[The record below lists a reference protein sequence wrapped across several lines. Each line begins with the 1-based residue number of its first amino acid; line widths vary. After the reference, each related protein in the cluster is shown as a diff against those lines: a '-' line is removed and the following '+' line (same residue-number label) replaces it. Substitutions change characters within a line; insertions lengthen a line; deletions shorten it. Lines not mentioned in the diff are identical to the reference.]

1 MMTSANKAKN
11 FLIRDW
17 RINTSYRLSFAMSF
31 AGIFI
36 SVTMFFFISQLFGG
50 AVSPYL
56 KEYGGDYFSFVLI
69 GLAFS
74 SFVNTGMSTFSTS
87 ISQAQSQGTL
97 EAMLVT
103 PTRLSAIILFS
114 SLWNYAFNFFNVL
127 VYLVFGSL
135 FFGLSLSKANIPATL
150 LVLFLA
156 TLMFSGIGIISASF
170 IMVFKRGNPIDR
182 LHQLASS
189 VLSGM
194 FFPVTVLPLWLQPFA
209 YVVPIFYALHAM
221 RLAVLKGY
229 SISARSGEL
238 LVLLGLTTVILP
250 LSIWSFKYAVREAKK
265 DGTLVTY

>member
-1 MMTSANKAKN
+1 MRTSANKAMN

-31 AGIFI
+31 AGIFV

-50 AVSPYL
+50 AFSPYL
-56 KEYGGDYFSFVLI
+56 NEYGGDYFSFVLI

-74 SFVNTGMSTFSTS
+74 GFVNTGLSAFSSS
-87 ISQAQSQGTL
+87 ISRAQAQGTL

-103 PTRLSAIILFS
+103 PTRLSAIVLFS
-114 SLWNYAFNFFNVL
+114 SLWSYAFNFFNVL

-135 FFGLSLSKANIPATL
+135 FFGLSLSNANIPATL

-156 TLMFSGIGIISASF
+156 TLIFSGIGIISASF
-170 IMVFKRGNPIDR
+170 IMVFKRGNPIDW
-182 LHQLASS
+182 LHRMAST

-194 FFPVTVLPLWLQPFA
+194 FFPITVLPLWLQPFA
-209 YVVPIFYALHAM
+209 YVVPIFYALQAM

-229 SISARSGEL
+229 SISALSSEL
-238 LVLLGLTTVILP
+238 LVLLGMTIVILP
-250 LSIWSFKYAVREAKK
+250 LSMRAFKYAVREAKK